1 MINSVIATS
10 GGKSVVRHE
19 VLKYLP
25 KHTAY
30 IEPFCGAIWFLLGK
44 KRSTVEIIND
54 MDSNITTFFRVLRDN
69 PEELTGLINLVV
81 YSRDSFEEFSRM
93 SPVNDMQK
101 ALRFYVLNRMAF
113 SAKRDSRA
121 SFGYGILRAPAMHRR
136 YEIFLPVI
144 ERLQNV
150 TVENLDFREILT
162 RYDSEDV
169 VFLCDPPY
177 YGAESHYGNLEFPS
191 FVHKDHVDLC
201 EMLKNIKGKFL
212 LTYGEHPVIREL
224 YKGFD
229 VKTID
234 RVENVALTKDTNE
247 RKERIKAV
255 DLLIANYKLSEYD
268 CPLFAGDFSYGCSD
282 EGHNQN
288 SNGGSIM
295 ETKEFSV
302 KMGDEP
308 GKVTDDDS
316 KVDTGEAATGEDAA
330 AATDAAAGTATT
342 GDESAA
348 GEDGGEEAL
357 DYTAEEIA
365 EIKTD
370 VRAEMIDSFSDKLTD
385 HEKCVNFVLET
396 FNSYQTNMLVAAE
409 GSKERTAQVV
419 KDIKTIAD
427 SPSNAKKVDYLVDV
441 AEYVFFGG

>member
-25 KHTAY
+25 KHECFIDLFT
-30 IEPFCGAIWFLLGK
+30 GAGWFLLGK
-44 KRSTVEIIND
+44 SRLSSVTEIIND
-54 MDSNITTFFRVLRDN
+54 RDSNITTFFRVLRDN
-69 PEELTGLINLVV
+69 PDELIRLVDLSV
-81 YSRDSFEEFSRM
+81 YGRDSFHEYSAM
-93 SPVNDMQK
+93 VPQNDMQK
-101 ALRFYVLNRMAF
+101 ALRFYVLNRLSFA
-113 SAKRDSRA
+113 AKRDTRA
-121 SFGYGILRAPAMHRR
+121 SFGYGSSRSACLHRR
-136 YEIFLPVI
+136 YEVFLPVI
-144 ERLQNV
+144 ERLRNV
-150 TVENLDFREILT
+150 TIENLDFREVIN
-162 RYDSEDV
+162 RYDSEGSL
-169 VFLCDPPY
+169 FLCDPPY
-177 YGAESHYGNLEFPS
+177 YGAESHYGNSEFEQFS
-191 FVHKDHVDLC
+191 SRDHVDLC

-229 VKTID
+229 IKMMD
-234 RVENVALTKDTNE
+234 RVENTSLTKDKEE
-247 RKERIKAV
+247 RVKAV
-255 DLLIANYKLSEYD
+255 DLLISNYSLASHD

-282 EGHNQN
+282 EEHNQN
-288 SNGGSIM
+288 SNGGSTM

-308 GKVTDDDS
+308 GKVTDDDF
-316 KVDTGEAATGEDAA
+316 KVDTGVVEAATAGEAPAEKDADAA
-330 AATDAAAGTATT
+330 TEATAKEGDAAVPETL
-342 GDESAA
+342 E
-348 GEDGGEEAL
+348 
-357 DYTAEEIA
+357 YTAEELA
-365 EIKTD
+365 EIKAD
-370 VRAEMIDSFSDKLTD
+370 VRSEMIDTFSDKLTD

-396 FNSYQTNMLVAAE
+396 FNAYQTNMLKAAE